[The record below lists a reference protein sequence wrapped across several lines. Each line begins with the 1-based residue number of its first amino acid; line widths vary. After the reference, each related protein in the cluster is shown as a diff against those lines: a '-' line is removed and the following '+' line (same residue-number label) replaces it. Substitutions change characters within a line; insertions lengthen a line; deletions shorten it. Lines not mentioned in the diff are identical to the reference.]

1 MSPLMK
7 ARLNARSWRQ
17 RASRFA
23 LVQGRGACPRL
34 LEGAVL
40 QEHLAAFS
48 LPSIRGRIRGDAPV
62 RCLQAGDEI
71 AARIGELA
79 QQGKGEWEVRVLAQ
93 QVIGDA
99 LRLVLV
105 PRLRWRRASSVR
117 IIGASGSSA
126 TAFSSTVIASAGRP
140 RS

>member
-1 MSPLMK
+1 MPGP
-7 ARLNARSWRQ
+7 ARQ
-17 RASRFA
+17 RAVEASP
-23 LVQGRGACPRL
+23 VHGRGAGPRL

-48 LPSIRGRIRGDAPV
+48 LPAIRGRVRGDAPV

-71 AARIGELA
+71 AALIGELA
-79 QQGKGEWEVRVLAQ
+79 QQGEGERKVGVLAQ

-99 LRLVLV
+99 LRLVRRV
-105 PRLRWRRASSVR
+105 PCSDAALANSLR

-126 TAFSSTVIASAGRP
+126 TAFSITATASAGRP

>member
-1 MSPLMK
+1 M
-7 ARLNARSWRQ
+7 
-17 RASRFA
+17 
-23 LVQGRGACPRL
+23 
-34 LEGAVL
+34 

-62 RCLQAGDEI
+62 RCLQAGDQI
-71 AARIGELA
+71 AALIGELA
-79 QQGKGEWEVRVLAQ
+79 QQGKGEWKVRVLAQ

-105 PRLRWRRASSVR
+105 PEVQMECANSVR